1 MLDFFKS
8 KKRVGGEMSDK
19 RKLISKIIVA
29 VVLIGGII
37 VGFLTSDNTETEVN
51 VADVF
56 RFRFSIVDAIVI
68 GLLFVVYIV
77 IRINRRR
84 NGGK

>member
-1 MLDFFKS
+1 MFDYFKHRS
-8 KKRVGGEMSDK
+8 GGTEMSDK
-19 RKLISKIIVA
+19 RKLISRVIVA
-29 VVLIGGII
+29 VVLIAGLVIGFVTSGI
-37 VGFLTSDNTETEVN
+37 TETEMN
-51 VADVF
+51 IADVF

-68 GLLFVVYIV
+68 GLLFIVYIV

>member
-1 MLDFFKS
+1 MFDYFKS
-8 KKRVGGEMSDK
+8 RKGSDSGISDK

-29 VVLIGGII
+29 VVLIAGLVI
-37 VGFLTSDNTETEVN
+37 GFLTSDSTETEVN
-51 VADVF
+51 IADVF
-56 RFRFSIVDAIVI
+56 SFRFSIVDAII
-68 GLLFVVYIV
+68 IALLFIVYIV

>member
-19 RKLISKIIVA
+19 RRLISKIIVA

-37 VGFLTSDNTETEVN
+37 VGFLTSGNTETEVN

>member
-8 KKRVGGEMSDK
+8 KKRRSGEMSDK

-37 VGFLTSDNTETEVN
+37 VGFLTSGNTETEVN
-51 VADVF
+51 ISDVF
-56 RFRFSIVDAIVI
+56 RFRFSLVDAIVI
-68 GLLFVVYIV
+68 GLLFIVYIV

>member
-19 RKLISKIIVA
+19 RRLISKIIVA

-37 VGFLTSDNTETEVN
+37 VGFLTSGNTETEVN
-51 VADVF
+51 ISDVF
-56 RFRFSIVDAIVI
+56 RFRFSLVDAIVI
-68 GLLFVVYIV
+68 GLLFIVYIV

>member
-8 KKRVGGEMSDK
+8 KKHRGCEMSDK

-37 VGFLTSDNTETEVN
+37 VGFLTSGNTETEVN
-51 VADVF
+51 ISDVF
-56 RFRFSIVDAIVI
+56 RFRFSLVDAIVI
-68 GLLFVVYIV
+68 GLLFIVYIV

>member
-37 VGFLTSDNTETEVN
+37 VGFLTSGNTETEVN

>member
-37 VGFLTSDNTETEVN
+37 VGFLTSGNTETEVN

-68 GLLFVVYIV
+68 GLLFVVYII
-77 IRINRRR
+77 IRINRRK